1 MVFVEA
7 SKEHDLCLASGLW
20 KNSKSRVQALAPGQ
34 GRMSKTIRH
43 GGVLAPLRSS
53 IAVVLAA
60 TFLASNP
67 TFADGNFVKGI
78 VIGKNDSGKGLL
90 GVRVE
95 SETTAGGRPCLLER
109 VRTDDTGSFRVRLDP
124 ACPSLTLRFTKGGYA
139 DATVDVNN
147 LVGDNDVGQIELQR
161 LGRAAIG
168 AGPPLARGAGR
179 SRIPIVVIVVV
190 TGILAG
196 LALKH

>member
-1 MVFVEA
+1 MSET
-7 SKEHDLCLASGLW
+7 LC
-20 KNSKSRVQALAPGQ
+20 
-34 GRMSKTIRH
+34 H
-43 GGVLAPLRSS
+43 GGVLAPLRGS
-53 IAVVLAA
+53 IAVLLAV
-60 TFLASNP
+60 TFLASSP
-67 TFADGNFVKGI
+67 TYADGSFVKGI
-78 VIGKNDSGKGLL
+78 VIGKNDSGKGLF

-147 LVGDNDVGQIELQR
+147 LAGDNDVGQIELER
-161 LGRAAIG
+161 LGRATVG
-168 AGPPLARGAGR
+168 GGPPRRVGSSG
-179 SRIPIVVIVVV
+179 STIPIVVIVVV

-196 LALKH
+196 LTLKH